1 MTSQNVE
8 QLWLEYHPKVYG
20 YFFRRVNNRLD
31 VEDLTS
37 ITLSV
42 FVEKVLNPDIVINS
56 PQGFLWKIAHNQLL
70 VFINLKTKSPLP
82 ATTLEDFENYQPEQI
97 SIETTEAQA
106 LKFRKEKLLECVQNQ
121 LTETES
127 FIVEKL
133 IMEDVKAVDLA
144 KQTKQKP
151 ENIRQKLS
159 RSLKKLRDKCKQIWE
174 S

>member
-1 MTSQNVE
+1 MTVENVE

-20 YFFRRVNNRLD
+20 YFFRRVNNRQD

-42 FVEKVLNPDIVINS
+42 FVEKILNPNILIKS

-70 VFINLKTKSPLP
+70 VFINLKSKN
-82 ATTLEDFENYQPEQI
+82 AIAVTTFEDFENYKPEEI
-97 SIETTEAQA
+97 SVETTQAQS

-121 LTETES
+121 LSETELY
-127 FIVEKL
+127 IVKKL
-133 IMEDVKAVDLA
+133 IMDDIKAVDLA
-144 KQTKQKP
+144 RQTKQKP

-159 RSLKKLRDKCKQIWE
+159 RSLKKLRDKCKKIWE
-174 S
+174 N